1 MMPPTRSPTPKG
13 AAIMPAE
20 KRVGEGF
27 RPNPHHARRTHMTNN
42 RPLPIT
48 SATPPLEETWHSRKH
63 HHSTNN

>member
-1 MMPPTRSPTPKG
+1 
-13 AAIMPAE
+13 MPAE